1 MFTSEFH
8 REVSEIDIL
17 RDRLEGLIKEKH
29 GNLLDSEVVNVS
41 KELNAALNRYES
53 LQNKTTKDY

>member
-8 REVSEIDIL
+8 RVISEIDIL

-41 KELNAALNRYES
+41 KELNAALNRYDTIEG
-53 LQNKTTKDY
+53 KTTKDN